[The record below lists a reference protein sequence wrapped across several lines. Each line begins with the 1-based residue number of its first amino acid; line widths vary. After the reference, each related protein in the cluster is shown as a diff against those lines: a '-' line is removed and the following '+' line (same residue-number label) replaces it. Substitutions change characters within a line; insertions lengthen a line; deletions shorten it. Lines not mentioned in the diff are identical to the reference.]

1 MPTLKAYVEKSEQTG
16 VYILA
21 NVGGTHPIT
30 LQVTELGAAILEKA
44 GYAPPEVSVPT
55 KVVWAMYDVGLLYT
69 SNVVNN
75 PPSFE
80 QGADGIFEE
89 MGVSNQLTSSERDR
103 LLRLLA
109 EYTGPNEKEIRQLRE
124 KVEESAAESS
134 PAPVL
139 SPELEEDLERLGEL
153 YRADLLT
160 DEEYSLLK
168 SRALER
174 DSGEA
179 VSTTGNDVL
188 ETTRQYLT
196 EEQVASLTEFYR
208 SLLPE
213 NSYGSMPNSMG
224 SLEKTAESEPRIYI
238 QINADSL
245 GSTEDSD
252 SVPSFKHTFTF
263 SDAEQEERFRDHIV
277 QHGYEITNEQMEGM
291 LSVKFGAAPNG
302 LADDLSDQELH
313 QEIECCFEVIRSVYA
328 IEPRD
333 VYSRFDWEMT

>member
-1 MPTLKAYVEKSEQTG
+1 MPTLKTYVEESKQDG

-21 NVGGTHPIT
+21 NVGGNHPVT
-30 LQVTELGAAILEKA
+30 LQVTFLGETILEKA
-44 GYAPPEVSVPT
+44 GYAPPEASVPT
-55 KVVWAMYDVGLLYT
+55 KIVWAMYDVGLLYT

-80 QGADGIFEE
+80 QGADDVFEE
-89 MGVSNQLTSSERDR
+89 MGISNQLTSSERDQ

-124 KVEESAAESS
+124 RVEESAPRSA
-134 PAPVL
+134 PAPKL
-139 SPELEEDLERLGEL
+139 SPQLEEDLERLGEL

-168 SRALER
+168 SRALEL
-174 DSGEA
+174 DSTES
-179 VSTTGNDVL
+179 VLETGNDVL
-188 ETTRQYLT
+188 GTTRQYLT
-196 EEQVASLTEFYR
+196 EEQVASLTDFYR

-213 NSYGSMPNSMG
+213 NSYGSMPSSLG
-224 SLEKTAESEPRIYI
+224 SLEKTDKSEPGIYI

-252 SVPSFKHTFTF
+252 SLPSFKHTFTF
-263 SDAEQEERFRDHIV
+263 SDAEQEKRFRNHIV
-277 QHGYEITNEQMEGM
+277 QHDYEITSEHMEGM

-313 QEIECCFEVIRSVYA
+313 QEIECCFEVIQTVYA
-328 IEPRD
+328 IKPRD
-333 VYSRFDWEMT
+333 VYSRFHWQMT